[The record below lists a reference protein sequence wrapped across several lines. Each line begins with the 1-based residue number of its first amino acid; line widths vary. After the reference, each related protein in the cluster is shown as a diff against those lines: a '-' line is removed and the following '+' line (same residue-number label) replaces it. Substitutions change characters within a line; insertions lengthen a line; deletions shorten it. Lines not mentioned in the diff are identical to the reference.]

1 MPICPNCNTYVDN
14 STGNCPVCHK
24 PMIRNG
30 SAPARSAPTFT
41 RPATHS
47 ITHSQN
53 AGSNVCTLA
62 MILLAVNII
71 ATIILAAVFGRTYDR
86 YGYSFHFG
94 RFLLYLLIGG
104 IYSVAN
110 YVLLNAFG
118 KMVEHTIFAAES
130 ADEQLR
136 LLGKIGDDQTKILN
150 RIADASDSANRTD

>member
-1 MPICPNCNTYVDN
+1 
-14 STGNCPVCHK
+14 
-24 PMIRNG
+24 
-30 SAPARSAPTFT
+30 
-41 RPATHS
+41 
-47 ITHSQN
+47 
-53 AGSNVCTLA
+53 